1 MIELGGYL
9 LSDDKSL
16 IQLDRVCE
24 MLSTTYWAKDRPKDT
39 IAKSI
44 EHSLCFGVY
53 QNGVQVGFA
62 RCITDYATMYYLCD
76 VVIDEAHRGQGLGKA
91 LVKFITEHERLAGAM
106 GVLGTRDA
114 HGLYEQVGFIC
125 DDGMYRSA
133 NKEGIS

>member
-9 LSDDKSL
+9 LSDDKAL

-24 MLSTTYWAKDRPKDT
+24 MLWTTYWAKDRPKDI

-62 RCITDYATMYYLCD
+62 RCITDYATLYYLCD
-76 VVIDEAHRGQGLGKA
+76 VIIDEVHRGQGLGKA
-91 LVKFITEHERLAGAM
+91 LVKYITEYEILTGAM
-106 GVLGTRDA
+106 GLLGTRDA
-114 HGLYEQVGFIC
+114 HGLYEKYGFIC
-125 DDGMYRSA
+125 DAGMYRPA
-133 NKEGIS
+133 DKL